1 MALLVSSRS
10 RWGNKNA
17 AQVTRTPT
25 GYPQLIS
32 IETLPQADGPECQ
45 WVPASVPG
53 SHDPA
58 RRDSFVG
65 GFSAGS
71 NYKPTARKAF
81 AVATPI
87 ALERQRGDRDTLPSD
102 AAREVASR
110 RKPIRTIRDPY
121 LAYSAVA
128 IDPVHN
134 EVVMTDENLFSIVA
148 YDRLENTPPKAKMS
162 EPKRMI
168 QGENA
173 NIEFNCSL
181 YIDPANG
188 DIYAVNNDTLSEMS
202 IFSHAARG
210 NAKPDRALET
220 PMTAFGVAVDEK
232 HQEMMLTVQADHA
245 VVTFRKSATGKDSP
259 LRTLQGEHTLLAD
272 PHGIA
277 LDPKS
282 DRIYITNWG
291 TVNVI
296 KPPAS
301 GKWTGS
307 RGLGI
312 GKENWPIGYNDS
324 VPGSG
329 TFTPPSIT
337 VYPRDA
343 SRDTPPVQVIQGP
356 KTQLDWP
363 TALSID
369 SERGELYVAN
379 DPTDSV
385 LVFRADANGDAAPI
399 RVLKGPKTLLK
410 NPTSV
415 YVDIKNNE
423 LWVANFGNHTATVYP
438 RGAGGDVAPI
448 RMIRSGP
455 LNAPVPMM
463 GNPHTV
469 VFDSKR
475 DEILVAN

>member
-1 MALLVSSRS
+1 MTAATSN
-10 RWGNKNA
+10 GNKIKGLVLFGVLA
-17 AQVTRTPT
+17 VVTLVVLNRGRSGGNSAVLLTRQPT

-32 IETLPQADGPECQ
+32 IEPMPETNGPECK
-45 WVPASVPG
+45 WTPA
-53 SHDPA
+53 
-58 RRDSFVG
+58 
-65 GFSAGS
+65 SAGS
-71 NYKPTARKAF
+71 SL
-81 AVATPI
+81 VAM
-87 ALERQRGDRDTLPSD
+87 LERERETRDILPSE
-102 AAREVASR
+102 AAREAASK
-110 RKPIRTIRDPY
+110 RKPIRTIHDPY

-128 IDPVHN
+128 IDPLHN

-148 YDRLENTPPKAKMS
+148 YDRLENTAPKAKMS

-168 QGENA
+168 QGDNA

-202 IFSHAARG
+202 IFSHAASG
-210 NAKPDRALET
+210 NTKPTRSLET
-220 PMTAFGVAVDEK
+220 PMTTFGIAVDEK
-232 HQEMMLTVQADHA
+232 SQEMMLTVQADAA
-245 VVTFRKSATGKDSP
+245 VVTFHKSAAGKDSP
-259 LRTLQGEHTLLAD
+259 IRTLQGEQTLLAD

-277 LDPKS
+277 LDTKG
-282 DRIYITNWG
+282 DRIYVANWG
-291 TVNVI
+291 TVSTL

-301 GKWTGS
+301 GKWSGS
-307 RGLGI
+307 RGMGI
-312 GKENWPIGYNDS
+312 GKQNWPVGYNDS

-329 TFTPPSIT
+329 KFGSPSIT
-337 VYPRDA
+337 VYPREA
-343 SRDTPPVQVIQGP
+343 RGDTAPLQVIQGP

-379 DPTDSV
+379 DPSDSV
-385 LVFRADANGDAAPI
+385 LVFAANASGDAAPV

-415 YVDIKNNE
+415 YVDAKNNE
-423 LWVANFGNHTATVYP
+423 LWVANFGNHTATVFP

-455 LNAPVPMM
+455 LDAPAPMM

-469 VFDSKR
+469 AYDSKR

>member
-1 MALLVSSRS
+1 MTAALMRRNKIEVIVLFGLLAVMTLFVSNPSRRGS
-10 RWGNKNA
+10 KPAVQLLRK
-17 AQVTRTPT
+17 PT

-32 IETLPQADGPECQ
+32 IEPLPETNGPECM
-45 WVPASVPG
+45 WAPA
-53 SHDPA
+53 
-58 RRDSFVG
+58 
-65 GFSAGS
+65 SAGS
-71 NYKPTARKAF
+71 SLTA
-81 AVATPI
+81 
-87 ALERQRGDRDTLPSD
+87 ALQRQREDREALPSE
-102 AAREVASR
+102 AAREAASR
-110 RKPIRTIRDPY
+110 RKPIRTIHDPY

-128 IDPVHN
+128 VDPLHN

-168 QGENA
+168 QGDNA

-188 DIYAVNNDTLSEMS
+188 NIYAVNNDTLSEMS

-210 NAKPDRALET
+210 NAKPERSLET
-220 PMTAFGVAVDEK
+220 PMTSFGVAVDEK
-232 HQEMMLTVQADHA
+232 SQELMLTVQADHA
-245 VVTFRKSATGKDSP
+245 VVTFRKSASGKDSP
-259 LRTLQGEHTLLAD
+259 VRTLQGEHTSLAD
-272 PHGIA
+272 PHGIT
-277 LDPKS
+277 LDPKTDQLYVS
-282 DRIYITNWG
+282 NWG
-291 TVNVI
+291 TVNVL

-307 RGLGI
+307 RNLGV
-312 GKENWPIGYNDS
+312 GKQNWPVGYNDS

-329 TFTPPSIT
+329 KFTPPSIT
-337 VYPRDA
+337 VYPRNA
-343 SRDTPPVQVIQGP
+343 SGDTPPIQVIQGT
-356 KTQLDWP
+356 KTLLDWP
-363 TALSID
+363 TALFID

-379 DPTDSV
+379 DPADSV
-385 LVFRADANGDAAPI
+385 LVFAADATGDAAPV
-399 RVLKGPKTLLK
+399 RVLKGPKTLIK

-415 YVDIKNNE
+415 YVDAKNNE
-423 LWVANFGNHTATVYP
+423 IWIANFGNHTVTVYS

-455 LNAPVPMM
+455 LDAPAPMM

-469 VFDSKR
+469 AYDSKR